1 MPQKEFLESDILEVE
16 LLIKYLLTQSELV
29 SS

>member
-1 MPQKEFLESDILEVE
+1 MPQKEFLESDILEVGV
-16 LLIKYLLTQSELV
+16 LIKYLLTQSELV